1 MRRRG
6 EGRQLRSAVPLDALE
21 DDDEAGVAPDV
32 VDDDDEEDVVVSVD
46 DPVLASGPLLSLVL
60 PAGVELE
67 PPLADCDDDR
77 ESVMYQPLPLKTMP
91 TG

>member
-1 MRRRG
+1 M
-6 EGRQLRSAVPLDALE
+6 PLDALE

-32 VDDDDEEDVVVSVD
+32 VDDDDEEDAVVSVD
-46 DPVLASGPLLSLVL
+46 DPVLASGPVLSPPL
-60 PAGVELE
+60 AGVELDA
-67 PPLADCDDDR
+67 PLADCDDDR